1 MIVNRLSY
9 VNNENKEIN
18 LLDGNIRALK
28 TSDIFSHEWDK
39 KDTSSTVI
47 TSFEMQ
53 DIQKTLDLAVI
64 AKSRDEVN
72 EIMEELYKAYEK
84 DVLDSKEGR
93 LYFNDYYLLCNI
105 NKEIFSKW
113 DAYRKLQNVQL
124 GILSRKGRW
133 YKEEVKNFGID
144 ATTTKDGK
152 DFPYDFPYDYADESS
167 QSIFRTESIS
177 DFDFKLEI
185 YGLASNPS
193 IVIGGHIYRVFASV
207 AAGEVL
213 IIDSRE
219 KTIKKR
225 KKDLSFENL
234 FYLRDKDNYIFQKIK
249 CKDGRTTVL
258 FEDNIYS
265 FVFRLTAYVERSR
278 PLWT

>member
-9 VNNENKEIN
+9 VNSENKEIN

-53 DIQKTLDLAVI
+53 DIQKTLDLAVL

-72 EIMEELYKAYEK
+72 EIMEELYETYEK
-84 DVLDSKEGR
+84 DVIDSKEGR

-113 DAYRKLQNVQL
+113 DAYRKIQNVQL

-133 YKEEVKNFGID
+133 YKEVSKNFGID
-144 ATTTKDGK
+144 DTTEKEGK
-152 DFPYDFPYDYADESS
+152 DFPYDFPYDYADEFS
-167 QSIFRTESIS
+167 QKIFRTDSIS

-185 YGLASNPS
+185 YGIAADPA
-193 IVIGGHIYRVFASV
+193 IVMGGHIYRVFASV
-207 AAGEVL
+207 QAGEVL

-219 KTIKKR
+219 KTVKKR
-225 KKDLSFENL
+225 KKDGSFENL
-234 FYLRDKDNYIFQKIK
+234 FYLRDKENYIFQKVK
-249 CKDGRTTVL
+249 CNNGRTSIL
-258 FEDNIYS
+258 FEDNVYRL
-265 FVFRLTAYVERSR
+265 VFRLTAYVERSR
-278 PLWT
+278 PSWI

>member
-225 KKDLSFENL
+225 KKDGSFENL

>member
-9 VNNENKEIN
+9 VNSENKEIN

-53 DIQKTLDLAVI
+53 DIQKTLDLAVL

-144 ATTTKDGK
+144 TTATKEGK

-193 IVIGGHIYRVFASV
+193 IIIGGHIYRVFASV
-207 AAGEVL
+207 QAGEVL

-219 KTIKKR
+219 KTVKKR
-225 KKDLSFENL
+225 KKDGTFENL

-249 CKDGRTTVL
+249 CRDGRTTVL

>member
-9 VNNENKEIN
+9 VNSENKEIN

-53 DIQKTLDLAVI
+53 DIQKTLDLAI
-64 AKSRDEVN
+64 LAKSKDEVN
-72 EIMEELYKAYEK
+72 KIMEKFYRAYEK

-105 NKEIFSKW
+105 NKEIFSSW
-113 DAYRKLQNVQL
+113 DAYRKLQKVQL

-133 YKEEVKNFGID
+133 YKEVVKNFGVD
-144 ATTTKDGK
+144 STAKEGK

-167 QSIFRTESIS
+167 QTIFRTDSIS

-185 YGLASNPS
+185 YGVAADPS
-193 IVIGGHIYRVFASV
+193 IIIGGHIYRVFASV
-207 AAGEVL
+207 NAGEVL
-213 IIDSRE
+213 TIDSRE
-219 KTIKKR
+219 KTVKKR
-225 KKDLSFENL
+225 KKDGSFENL

-258 FEDNIYS
+258 FEDNIYPL
-265 FVFRLTAYVERSR
+265 VFRLTAYVERSR